1 MMKRFRFIFL
11 MFSFILFGMLM
22 SLECIEAYDLITAQ
36 EAYNMVS
43 GGQASMIDVRTL
55 EEYLFVGS
63 PALEPGGDPIA
74 YLISWKVFKG
84 MNEDGTKKLID
95 NPDFDALVEQ
105 TFGEDKDQPL
115 ILMCACG
122 IRSTFAA
129 ERLESL
135 GYTEVYEIDNN
146 LKESAAYPG
155 GIGGFEGAGYNN
167 AYGGYTGYP
176 GRLDGGSLGIT
187 LETVSLDIDNE
198 NDSVSWMDTGLP
210 VTKKADPDKIPKLEK
225 TESQS
230 EKKSASQAVMPYM
243 IYPWLTNYTFQP
255 AYPAAIYPSTL
266 GFLSQGALSVF
277 PYTLNL
283 SNQFLSLNSNLFN
296 QFSIPYPG
304 IPSQPSVGG
313 VKAIGSG

>member
-1 MMKRFRFIFL
+1 MKRIDFFFL
-11 MFSFILFGMLM
+11 ILSFILLGIIL
-22 SLECIEAYDLITAQ
+22 SLGRIEAYDLITAQ
-36 EAYNMVS
+36 EAYDMIS
-43 GGQASMIDVRTL
+43 SGQALMIDVRTL

-63 PALEPGGDPIA
+63 PALEAGGDPIA

-84 MNEDGTKKLID
+84 MNEDGTKNLID

-105 TFGEDKDQPL
+105 TFGDDKDQPL

-129 ERLESL
+129 ERLQSL
-135 GYTEVYEIDNN
+135 GYSEVYEIDNH
-146 LKESAAYPG
+146 LKESASYPG

-167 AYGGYTGYP
+167 AYDGYTGYP

-210 VTKKADPDKIPKLEK
+210 VTKKGDPDKMPKLEK

-230 EKKSASQAVMPYM
+230 EKKSSSQAIMPYM
-243 IYPWLTNYTFQP
+243 TYPLFSNYTFQP
-255 AYPAAIYPSTL
+255 AYSAAIYPSTL
-266 GFLSQGALSVF
+266 GFMFQGALSVF
-277 PYTLNL
+277 PYTMNL
-283 SNQFLSLNSNLFN
+283 SNQFLSLNSSSFN
-296 QFSIPYPG
+296 QFTINYPG
-304 IPSQPSVGG
+304 IQSQPSVGG